1 MTLKQKSEKT
11 ILFEVATLGLREI
24 GEMQLSLSY
33 QKSFDEI
40 LTSQ

>member
-1 MTLKQKSEKT
+1 MLQAE
-11 ILFEVATLGLREI
+11 LEREI